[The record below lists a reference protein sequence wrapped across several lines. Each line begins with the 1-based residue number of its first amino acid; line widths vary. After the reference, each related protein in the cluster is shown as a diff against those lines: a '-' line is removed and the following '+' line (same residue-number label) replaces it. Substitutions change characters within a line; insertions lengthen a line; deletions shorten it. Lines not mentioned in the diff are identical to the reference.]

1 MNGARTGDYPYVG
14 KIKSDPHHRSDT
26 ETSIPDGLKTNAK
39 GKWGKKK
46 SLEDNIGEYLY
57 VLRVVNNFLKH
68 THKVQTMS
76 LTTLSSKCP
85 KKSP

>member
-39 GKWGKKK
+39 GKWGKKNLWK
-46 SLEDNIGEYLY
+46 TI
-57 VLRVVNNFLKH
+57 
-68 THKVQTMS
+68 
-76 LTTLSSKCP
+76 
-85 KKSP
+85 